1 MGSQQKE
8 GGMFVIS
15 GFGLCWR
22 PRADQCVT
30 VVFGAVE
37 MFSILKPLVVRDQPP
52 SGNSSIPIPLGPAR
66 TTTLP
71 GFISPVRRAD
81 ESLRSASGSGDK
93 PGAGPVLLNQ
103 VPTGGT

>member
-8 GGMFVIS
+8 GGMFIIT

-22 PRADQCVT
+22 PRADQRVT

-37 MFSILKPLVVRDQPP
+37 MFSFLKPLVVRDQPP

-71 GFISPVRRAD
+71 GFISPVQTDRCA
-81 ESLRSASGSGDK
+81 LRVA
-93 PGAGPVLLNQ
+93 PETNLGPERFC
-103 VPTGGT
+103 